1 MAEELAEAERWLR
14 HAQED
19 LRAAE
24 AIVDSGVLA
33 PRLACSLSQQAAE
46 KALKAVLVRVQVRFP
61 RTHDL
66 LVLHD
71 LVPAGWQVKQA
82 QLELAPLLTW
92 VVEAR
97 YPGDWPDPSEQDART
112 ALTQARAVVDAVRAD
127 LELRSA

>member
-1 MAEELAEAERWLR
+1 MAEEPAEAERWLR
-14 HAQED
+14 HAEED

-66 LVLHD
+66 LVLRD

-97 YPGDWPDPSEQDART
+97 YPGRRPGPPQPGPRA
-112 ALTQARAVVDAVRAD
+112 ALRRG
-127 LELRSA
+127 